1 VETSVEKFTKST
13 PEEKS
18 MSDLLETP
26 EVQSLLTKVSGVG
39 TDTGDARVKRIV
51 HRVVSDLFKTIEEF
65 DVQPN
70 EFWAAVSY
78 LTELGQANEVGL
90 LVPGLGLETFLDLRT
105 DAAERKAGIEG
116 GTPRTIEG
124 PLYVAG
130 APLSKGEARLD
141 DGSEEGEV
149 LFMDGQV
156 RDVNGKPVA
165 DAVVDVWH
173 ANPLGGYSFFDPS
186 QPKYNLRRR
195 IETDAE
201 GRYRFRSI
209 LPAGYA
215 CPPKGPTQKLL
226 DLLGRHGRR
235 PAHIHFFV
243 SAPGYRTLTTQI
255 NIDGDE
261 YLHDDFAFATR
272 DGLIP
277 QVRRSADPAEVRAR
291 GLNAPFAE
299 ITFDFVL
306 HRERAGAP
314 NTVVTRAHA
323 EAA

>member
-1 VETSVEKFTKST
+1 MTDSLIDTRAVK
-13 PEEKS
+13 
-18 MSDLLETP
+18 DLLM
-26 EVQSLLTKVSGVG
+26 KVSGLDQDG
-39 TDTGDARVKRIV
+39 GNLRVKRIV
-51 HRVVSDLFKTIEEF
+51 HRVVDDLFRTIEEF
-65 DVQPN
+65 DVQPD
-70 EFWAAVSY
+70 EFWAAMGY
-78 LTELGQANEVGL
+78 LTSLGQSGEVGL
-90 LVPGLGLETFLDLRT
+90 LVPGLGLEAFLDMRL
-105 DAAERKAGIEG
+105 DQAEQKAGIEG

-141 DGSEEGEV
+141 DGSEQGEV

-156 RDVNGKPVA
+156 RDTDGKPIA
-165 DAVVDVWH
+165 GAIVDVWH
-173 ANPLGGYSFFDPS
+173 ANTLGGYSFFDPA

-201 GRYRFRSI
+201 GRYRFRSL
-209 LPAGYA
+209 LPSGYA
-215 CPPKGPTQKLL
+215 CPHEGPTQQLL
-226 DLLGRHGRR
+226 DQLGRHGHR

-243 SAPGYRTLTTQI
+243 TAPGHRKLTTQI

-277 QVRRSADPAEVRAR
+277 TVQSVTDAAAIREK
-291 GLNAPFAE
+291 GLNAPYAQ

-306 HRERAGAP
+306 NSEQTAAP
-314 NTVVTRAHA
+314 STVVHRQHA
-323 EAA
+323 LAD

>member
-1 VETSVEKFTKST
+1 VETSVEKFTPT

-18 MSDLLETP
+18 MSDLLETR
-26 EVQSLLTKVSGVG
+26 EVQNLLTKVSGLG
-39 TDTGDARVKRIV
+39 NDKGDARVKRIV

-65 DVQPN
+65 DVQAN
-70 EFWAAVSY
+70 EFWSAMSY
-78 LTELGQANEVGL
+78 LTELGQASEVGL

-105 DAAERKAGIEG
+105 DQAERKAGIEG

-149 LFMDGQV
+149 LFMNGQV
-156 RDVNGKPVA
+156 RDANGKPVA
-165 DAVVDVWH
+165 GAVVDVWH

-201 GRYRFRSI
+201 GRYRFRTV
-209 LPAGYA
+209 LPSGYA
-215 CPPKGPTQKLL
+215 CPPEGPTQKLL
-226 DLLGRHGRR
+226 DRLGRHGRR

-243 SAPGYRTLTTQI
+243 TAPGYRKLTTQI

-277 QVRRSADPAEVRAR
+277 EVHRFSDPEEERAR

-306 HRERAGAP
+306 HRERANAP
-314 NTVVTRAHA
+314 STVVTRAHA

>member
-1 VETSVEKFTKST
+1 
-13 PEEKS
+13 
-18 MSDLLETP
+18 MSD
-26 EVQSLLTKVSGVG
+26 SLLNTQPVKDLLRKVSGL
-39 TDTGDARVKRIV
+39 DNDSGDARLKRIV
-51 HRVVSDLFKTIEEF
+51 NRVVSDLFRTIEEF
-65 DVQPN
+65 DVQPD
-70 EFWAAVSY
+70 EFWSAMSY
-78 LTELGQANEVGL
+78 LTLLGQTNETGL
-90 LVPGLGLETFLDLRT
+90 LVPGLGLETFLDMRM
-105 DAAERKAGIEG
+105 DEAEQKAGIEG

-156 RDVNGKPVA
+156 RDTGGKPIA

-201 GRYRFRSI
+201 GRYRLRSI

-215 CPPKGPTQKLL
+215 CPPEGPTQRLL
-226 DLLGRHGRR
+226 DQLGRHGRR

-243 SAPGYRTLTTQI
+243 TAPGHRKLTTQI

-277 QVRRSADPAEVRAR
+277 EVRRSADPAEVRAR

-306 HRERAGAP
+306 HRERADAP

>member
-1 VETSVEKFTKST
+1 VTAAHKEEDAMTESMIQT
-13 PEEKS
+13 PAVKE
-18 MSDLLETP
+18 
-26 EVQSLLTKVSGVG
+26 LLTKSSGLDHG
-39 TDTGDARVKRIV
+39 KGDERIKQIT
-51 HRVVSDLFKTIEEF
+51 HRLLTDLFRTIEDF
-65 DVQPN
+65 DIQPD
-70 EFWAAVSY
+70 EFWAAMSY
-78 LTELGQANEVGL
+78 LTALGQANEVGL
-90 LVPGLGLETFLDLRT
+90 LVPGLGLERFLDLRM
-105 DAAERKAGIEG
+105 DEAERKAGIEG

-124 PLYVAG
+124 PLYIAG

-149 LFMDGQV
+149 LFMGGQV
-156 RDVNGKPVA
+156 RDVNGEPVA
-165 DAVVDVWH
+165 GAIVDVWH

-215 CPPKGPTQKLL
+215 CPPEGPTQQLL
-226 DLLGRHGRR
+226 NQLGRHGRR

-243 SAPGYRTLTTQI
+243 TAPGHRKLTTQI

-277 QVRRSADPAEVRAR
+277 EVRRHTDPAKIREH
-291 GLNAPFAE
+291 GLDGPYAE

-306 HRERAGAP
+306 NPEAQGLP
-314 NTVVTRAHA
+314 NTEVRRVHA

>member
-1 VETSVEKFTKST
+1 MTNLPETR
-13 PEEKS
+13 
-18 MSDLLETP
+18 
-26 EVQSLLTKVSGVG
+26 EVRNLLTRVSGLG
-39 TDTGDARVKRIV
+39 NDKGDARLKRIV

-65 DVQPN
+65 DVQPD
-70 EFWAAVSY
+70 EFWSTMSY

-105 DAAERKAGIEG
+105 DEAERTAGIEG

-124 PLYVAG
+124 PLYIAG

-141 DGSEEGEV
+141 DGGEEGEV

-165 DAVVDVWH
+165 GAVVDVWH
-173 ANPLGGYSFFDPS
+173 ADPLGGYSFFDPS

-215 CPPKGPTQKLL
+215 CPPNGPTQKLL
-226 DLLGRHGRR
+226 DRLGRHGRR

-243 SAPGYRTLTTQI
+243 TAPGYRKLTTQI

-277 QVRRSADPAEVRAR
+277 EVRRSADPAEVRAR

-306 HRERAGAP
+306 HRQRAGAP

-323 EAA
+323 EEA

>member
-1 VETSVEKFTKST
+1 
-13 PEEKS
+13 
-18 MSDLLETP
+18 MSDLLKTR
-26 EVQSLLTKVSGVG
+26 EVQNLLTKVSGLG
-39 TDTGDARVKRIV
+39 NDTGDARLKRIV

-65 DVQPN
+65 DIQPD
-70 EFWAAVSY
+70 EFWSAMGY
-78 LTELGQANEVGL
+78 LTDLGQANEVGL

-124 PLYVAG
+124 PLYIAG

-141 DGSEEGEV
+141 DGSENGEV

-156 RDVNGKPVA
+156 RDANGSTVA
-165 DAVVDVWH
+165 GAVVDVWH

-226 DLLGRHGRR
+226 DRLGRHGRR

-243 SAPGYRTLTTQI
+243 TAPGYRKLTTQI

-277 QVRRSADPAEVRAR
+277 QVRRSADPAEVQAR
-291 GLNAPFAE
+291 SLNAPFAE

-306 HRERAGAP
+306 HPERANAP

-323 EAA
+323 QAA

>member
-1 VETSVEKFTKST
+1 MTNLPETR
-13 PEEKS
+13 
-18 MSDLLETP
+18 
-26 EVQSLLTKVSGVG
+26 EVRNLLTRVSGLG
-39 TDTGDARVKRIV
+39 NDKGDARLKRIV

-65 DVQPN
+65 DVQPD
-70 EFWAAVSY
+70 EFWSTMSY

-105 DAAERKAGIEG
+105 DEAERTAGIEG

-124 PLYVAG
+124 PLYIAG

-141 DGSEEGEV
+141 DGGEEGEV

-165 DAVVDVWH
+165 GAVVDVWH
-173 ANPLGGYSFFDPS
+173 ADPLGGYSFFDPS

-215 CPPKGPTQKLL
+215 CPPNGPTQKLL
-226 DLLGRHGRR
+226 DRLGRHGRR

-243 SAPGYRTLTTQI
+243 TAPGYRKLTTQI

-277 QVRRSADPAEVRAR
+277 EVRRSADPAEVRAR

-306 HRERAGAP
+306 HRQRAGAP